1 MTAAINRSMIV
12 TDADKPLAS
21 AITDL
26 FAGSPQHMFGFALSA
41 TGEAPVTHW
50 IAAGPV
56 PDGYERLAPWQTWV
70 YETDA
75 EGEGHWVCTERYPGN
90 PKAVYAACQ
99 QPISEDDPSP
109 RVPCTLEQIEAL
121 FAVSDMTDQDPWV
134 AMGRAGLKPVVVPPT
149 QPLVS
154 QPIRLKQREP
164 VLDTAPEVE

>member
-1 MTAAINRSMIV
+1 MTAINRSMIV

-75 EGEGHWVCTERYPGN
+75 QGEGHWVCTERYPGN

-134 AMGRAGLKPVVVPPT
+134 AMGRAGLKPVVV
-149 QPLVS
+149 V
-154 QPIRLKQREP
+154 E
-164 VLDTAPEVE
+164 PEVLPEPEPAPAPVKTTRRRRTTT

>member
-1 MTAAINRSMIV
+1 MTAAINRTMIV

-26 FAGSPQHMFGFALSA
+26 FAGSPQHIFSFPLSA
-41 TGEAPVTHW
+41 TGDAPPTHW
-50 IAAGPV
+50 LGSGPV
-56 PDGYERLAPWQTWV
+56 PDGYERLAPWQVWV
-70 YETDA
+70 QE
-75 EGEGHWVCTERYPGN
+75 EGKWVCTERYPGN

-121 FAVSDMTDQDPWV
+121 FAASDMTDQDPWV
-134 AMGRAGLKPVVVPPT
+134 AMGRAGLKPVMVPST

-164 VLDTAPEVE
+164 QEPQP

>member
-1 MTAAINRSMIV
+1 MSAINRSMIV
-12 TDADKPLAS
+12 TDADRELAS
-21 AITDL
+21 AIADL

-41 TGEAPVTHW
+41 TGEVPVTHW

-75 EGEGHWVCTERYPGN
+75 QGEGHWVCTERYPGS

-109 RVPCTLEQIEAL
+109 RVPCTLKQIEAL
-121 FAVSDMTDQDPWV
+121 FAASDMTDQDPWV
-134 AMGRAGLKPVVVPPT
+134 AMERRGLKPVAPPAAPPSEDP
-149 QPLVS
+149 QP
-154 QPIRLKQREP
+154 
-164 VLDTAPEVE
+164 

>member
-1 MTAAINRSMIV
+1 MTAIVRTMIV

-26 FAGSPQHMFGFALSA
+26 FAGSPQHIFSFPLSA
-41 TGEAPVTHW
+41 TGDAPVTHW
-50 IAAGPV
+50 LGSGPV
-56 PDGYERLAPWQTWV
+56 PDGYERLAPWQVWV
-70 YETDA
+70 QE
-75 EGEGHWVCTERYPGN
+75 EGEWVCTERYPGS

-109 RVPCTLEQIEAL
+109 RVPCTLAQIEAL

-134 AMGRAGLKPVVVPPT
+134 AMGRCGLKPAPVQST

-164 VLDTAPEVE
+164 QEPQP